1 MLSMQGQISLIFI
14 WHRILIGHRMMRQR
28 STMHQAALIPSGAY
42 LIHVKN
48 QRTWSVVIA
57 AMNVQPLERAVPH
70 WKSAVIVDQR
80 AGARCVVVVAAAAC
94 RQVDL
99 AGSRV

>member
-14 WHRILIGHRMMRQR
+14 WHRILIGHRMMRHR
-28 STMHQAALIPSGAY
+28 QAALIPSGAY

-80 AGARCVVVVAAAAC
+80 AGARRVVVVAAAAC